1 MEMRDRAQDEL
12 TSMPTPPLDAPA
24 AEEMPAQDSESV
36 DTNTADTADQPILTM
51 ETLIENA
58 KAMAQKDPAEVSGD
72 EVRRLRQQFN
82 TLHKAM
88 PANDA
93 DTPEGEF
100 SPEPFVDEFQSILDS
115 IRNRKAAWTEEQEKL
130 KISNL
135 EKKNAIIAEIAVL
148 AEDTDNVNRTFP
160 RYRELVEE
168 FNATGDVPPT
178 EETSLWKRFSDAR
191 EKFSDNL
198 KINKELRDYDF
209 KKNLEAKQEIIDE
222 TRKLTAIDDII
233 EAYRRLGDLH
243 DDWRRIGP
251 VAKELRD
258 QLWDEFKTASTEIRR
273 RYQEHFEARKAEEL
287 QNEQK
292 KTALCETLE
301 AIDLDSL
308 TSAQAWEKA
317 TEAVKEV
324 QEKWRTI
331 GFAARKVNNTL
342 FARYRTY
349 CDKFFELKAKFFRD
363 SRDAQAA
370 NLAAKTAIVEKAEAL
385 KDSTDW
391 RAATE
396 QFVAMQKEWKTIGN
410 TARRQGEELW
420 KRFIAA
426 CDFFFEQKKK
436 QGSDQRQQQ
445 QANLK
450 AKREIIEAIEAVA
463 DDATRES
470 ILDTLKSSQQKWQEI
485 GPSRIKTRYTT
496 ATTRHST
503 ACARCST
510 VSRPDAAWT
519 ASKATWPT
527 SRATGRNCIA
537 NANASPVLPRLSA
550 RKSVLSKTISA
561 SCRAKAKAATQCCA
575 NSSVVSTISKKNSTR
590 SPKKSSLSTA
600 RCNFSAPSGGRGLR
614 MAATAPPAA
623 GRNRQRHLW
632 RLP

>member
-51 ETLIENA
+51 EILIKNA

-222 TRKLTAIDDII
+222 TRKLTAGDDII

-287 QNEQK
+287 KNEQE
-292 KTALCETLE
+292 KTSLCETLE
-301 AIDLDSL
+301 AMDIDSL
-308 TSAQAWEKA
+308 NSAQAWEKA
-317 TEAVKEV
+317 TEAVKAV

-342 FARYRTY
+342 FARYRAY
-349 CDKFFELKAKFFRD
+349 CDRFFEQKAKYFRD
-363 SRDAQAA
+363 SRDSQAA

-420 KRFIAA
+420 KRFIGA

-445 QANLK
+445 QTNLK

-463 DDATRES
+463 DDATREN

-485 GPSRIKTRYTT
+485 GHVPFKDKDKVYDRYHQALDRLRSMLDRQQTRRSMDRFESNMANIEGDRQKLYRERERLTRAAEAKRQEIRTFENNIGFLSSKSKSGDSMLREFQRRIDHIKEEL
-496 ATTRHST
+496 
-503 ACARCST
+503 
-510 VSRPDAAWT
+510 DALT
-519 ASKATWPT
+519 EKIKLIDSK
-527 SRATGRNCIA
+527 
-537 NANASPVLPRLSA
+537 
-550 RKSVLSKTISA
+550 
-561 SCRAKAKAATQCCA
+561 
-575 NSSVVSTISKKNSTR
+575 
-590 SPKKSSLSTA
+590 
-600 RCNFSAPSGGRGLR
+600 
-614 MAATAPPAA
+614 M
-623 GRNRQRHLW
+623 
-632 RLP
+632 

>member
-1 MEMRDRAQDEL
+1 M
-12 TSMPTPPLDAPA
+12 
-24 AEEMPAQDSESV
+24 
-36 DTNTADTADQPILTM
+36 
-51 ETLIENA
+51 
-58 KAMAQKDPAEVSGD
+58 
-72 EVRRLRQQFN
+72 
-82 TLHKAM
+82 
-88 PANDA
+88 
-93 DTPEGEF
+93 
-100 SPEPFVDEFQSILDS
+100 
-115 IRNRKAAWTEEQEKL
+115 
-130 KISNL
+130 
-135 EKKNAIIAEIAVL
+135 L

-485 GPSRIKTRYTT
+485 GHVPFKDKDKVYDRYHQALDRLRSMLDRQQTRRSMDRFESNMANIEGDRQKLYRERERLTRIAEAKRQEIRTFENNIGFLSSKSKSGDSMLREFQ
-496 ATTRHST
+496 RRIDHIKEEL
-503 ACARCST
+503 
-510 VSRPDAAWT
+510 DALT
-519 ASKATWPT
+519 EKIKLIDSK
-527 SRATGRNCIA
+527 
-537 NANASPVLPRLSA
+537 
-550 RKSVLSKTISA
+550 
-561 SCRAKAKAATQCCA
+561 
-575 NSSVVSTISKKNSTR
+575 
-590 SPKKSSLSTA
+590 
-600 RCNFSAPSGGRGLR
+600 
-614 MAATAPPAA
+614 M
-623 GRNRQRHLW
+623 
-632 RLP
+632 